1 MAAVENDDIN
11 VLLDHLMG
19 WRGDSWRITGNSS
32 LTPNRKS
39 SASTVT
45 RLEDF
50 GCMSGRICGRKSWN
64 TDRDCRL
71 SNKSWES
78 LVRDADESDMFPL
91 TFITPFIEEKENF

>member
-11 VLLDHLMG
+11 VLLDHLMMA
-19 WRGDSWRITGNSS
+19 RGLVEDYLKQLIDAEPEKFGIYRDALG
-32 LTPNRKS
+32 
-39 SASTVT
+39 
-45 RLEDF
+45 RLWVHEWTHLWQKI
-50 GCMSGRICGRKSWN
+50 RN